1 MLLPKNSREVAGI
14 SFMPKLVL
22 QERKER
28 RVPRKQQVVD
38 PEQQILAVLKQFRIV
53 FRSVKRHFQWVEAQ
67 CGVSGAQL
75 WALGKVGE
83 SPGLKVSELAKALA
97 IHQSTASNMLDRLEL
112 LGMIRKERISSDQR
126 VVRLHLTAKGKKVL
140 ASAPQPFQGVLPD
153 ALAALPA
160 PVLAALD
167 RHLTTL
173 IETMKVKDSSGQA
186 TPLSDI

>member
-1 MLLPKNSREVAGI
+1 
-14 SFMPKLVL
+14 MPKAALKKIGA
-22 QERKER
+22 QSRAPRARK
-28 RVPRKQQVVD
+28 PVD
-38 PEQQILAVLKQFRIV
+38 PEQEVMAVLKQFRIV

-97 IHQSTASNMLDRLEL
+97 IHQSTASNMLDRLEQ
-112 LGMIRKERISSDQR
+112 LGLIRRERISSDQR
-126 VVRLHLTAKGKKVL
+126 VVHLYLTPKGKKVL

-153 ALAALPA
+153 ALAALPD
-160 PVLAALD
+160 PVLAALH

-173 IETMKVKDSSGQA
+173 IATMKVKDSSGQE
-186 TPLSDI
+186 TPLSDM